1 MPSNKE
7 CGQKQI
13 TKDSTTDPKA
23 LFFNFRT
30 FSWSTKSHG
39 PTNNDVARLFQDPS
53 GLKSPFSQEK
63 TRIVENV
70 LSIGASEH
78 SMNQDATQITGLGG
92 PTNMWIGSIRWQ
104 SGENTTIFPPK
115 LG

>member
-1 MPSNKE
+1 MPSDKE
-7 CGQKQI
+7 CGQKQV

-39 PTNNDVARLFQDPS
+39 STNNDVARLFQDPS

-70 LSIGASEH
+70 PSIGASEH
-78 SMNQDATQITGLGG
+78 AMNQDATQINGLPG
-92 PTNMWIGSIRWQ
+92 PTSMPISSILW
-104 SGENTTIFPPK
+104 
-115 LG
+115 